1 MQHVTEYETKD
12 GKTVKKEP
20 ENKTGKKVAVQINQ
34 VQEREKKQQEDK

>member
-20 ENKTGKKVAVQINQ
+20 ENKTGKKVAAHIQ

>member
-1 MQHVTEYETKD
+1 MQYVTDYETKD

-20 ENKTGKKVAVQINQ
+20 ENKTGKKVAVPNQ